1 MVRRGEINKILVSYT
16 PNLFISSR
24 FNPLCSYLVNRP
36 VNFKNSKYFII
47 IMTVKKVLNILNSLL
62 NPYKSYD
69 YNLTFFYID
78 ELEKKSTN
86 SFSGF

>member
-1 MVRRGEINKILVSYT
+1 
-16 PNLFISSR
+16 
-24 FNPLCSYLVNRP
+24 
-36 VNFKNSKYFII
+36 
-47 IMTVKKVLNILNSLL
+47 MTVKKVLNILNSLL